1 MDLFPDL
8 PVPPLAVC
16 EQPAGHFWLRVGGV
30 LIEGDK
36 ASGLVCIAGILP
48 AVAAPYV
55 QTALRAVATCVNAS

>member
-1 MDLFPDL
+1 M
-8 PVPPLAVC
+8 